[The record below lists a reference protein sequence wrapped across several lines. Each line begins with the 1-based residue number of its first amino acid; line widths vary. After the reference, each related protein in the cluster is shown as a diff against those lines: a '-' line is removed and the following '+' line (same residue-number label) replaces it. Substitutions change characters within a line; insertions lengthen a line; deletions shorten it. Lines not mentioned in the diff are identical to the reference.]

1 MLLLQGYCQQ
11 GNIAGS
17 TAILEHMKA
26 EEFPI
31 NEHAYAALITGHARS
46 GDLSSAEQMLDMM
59 REREVEPTIVS
70 YTSLMCA
77 QAEAGDMEAIRR
89 VRAGRVVAVCALCVA
104 NCRYLCVNDWD
115 WNLAFQLLYSSI
127 SVYMYRI
134 RCSIVLRKKFHSF
147 HSTVRC
153 Q

>member
-1 MLLLQGYCQQ
+1 MSMYIHLCRFTTHCSTTSSYGVVRIMHCVPLCPQGTFMLLLQGYCQQ

-89 VRAGRVVAVCALCVA
+89 VRAGHVVAVCALCSG
-104 NCRYLCVNDWD
+104 
-115 WNLAFQLLYSSI
+115 QL
-127 SVYMYRI
+127 SV
-134 RCSIVLRKKFHSF
+134 L
-147 HSTVRC
+147 VR